1 MEVGVIMNLEYLND
15 RQKEA
20 VLYGDGPLLILAG
33 AGSGKTSVL
42 TKRVAY
48 LIKERNVSPKNI
60 VAITFT
66 NKAAKEMKERI
77 IKEVGKEG
85 YDIQIST
92 FHSFGLRII
101 KENYEKLGYEKNF
114 TIIDSDDSLT
124 VVKKILKEMGIDP
137 TRFNPK
143 FIKNQISS
151 CKNEMVTPEKY
162 KNLVNDE
169 LSDITYKVYKKYQDT
184 LLRNNSLDFDDLLIK
199 PIELFNKY
207 KEVLENYQE
216 LFKYVFI
223 DEYQDT
229 NEAQYILSKMISA
242 KYKNICVVGDDAQS
256 IYSWRGA
263 NFKNI
268 LNFEK
273 DYKNAKVILLE
284 QNYRSTK
291 TILNAANSVIKNNIN
306 KKDKNLWTDNSL
318 GEKIKYV
325 RTNDEKDE
333 ASYVTREIRNLV
345 NNGVSLDDI
354 AVLYRT
360 NAQSRTIEEGF
371 LNSNIPYK
379 IVGAF
384 AFYSRKEIKDLLAYL
399 KLIYNTKDDVSL
411 MRIINYPKRKIGA
424 KTIENLSMDAV
435 LNGTS
440 MFDVISS
447 GKELEFKKLILEMKE
462 KSEVL
467 SLTEIID
474 MVLDKSGI
482 KSELESE
489 HTLEADI
496 RLENLNEFKSI
507 TKTFE
512 EESGIASLEDFLNEV
527 SLVSDINDQKN
538 DNSPKVTLMTIHA
551 VKGLEYKY
559 VFVIGM
565 EENIFPHV
573 NSCEEDGGIEEER
586 RLCYVAITRAKEK
599 LYLVNALRRMLYG
612 KTSVNMPS
620 RFINEIDKDLIDA
633 PEKKMVN
640 MKFNKKEAFNDDNGL
655 KTGDNVIHDI
665 YGPGVVVNVDKS
677 IATIAFKGQ
686 GIKKLMKNHKSIKK
700 VS

>member
-1 MEVGVIMNLEYLND
+1 
-15 RQKEA
+15 
-20 VLYGDGPLLILAG
+20 
-33 AGSGKTSVL
+33 
-42 TKRVAY
+42 
-48 LIKERNVSPKNI
+48 
-60 VAITFT
+60 
-66 NKAAKEMKERI
+66 
-77 IKEVGKEG
+77 
-85 YDIQIST
+85 
-92 FHSFGLRII
+92 
-101 KENYEKLGYEKNF
+101 
-114 TIIDSDDSLT
+114 
-124 VVKKILKEMGIDP
+124 MGIDT

-306 KKDKNLWTDNSL
+306 KKDKNLWTDNET

-371 LNSNIPYK
+371 LNSNIPYR

-467 SLTEIID
+467 SLTETID

-527 SLVSDINDQKN
+527 SLVSDVNDQKN

-633 PEKKMVN
+633 PEKKMIN
-640 MKFNKKEAFNDDNGL
+640 MKFNKKEAFNNDNGL

>member
-15 RQKEA
+15 RQREA

-124 VVKKILKEMGIDP
+124 VVKKILKEMGIDS

-306 KKDKNLWTDNSL
+306 KKDKNLWTDNSI

-440 MFDVISS
+440 MFDVISG

-467 SLTEIID
+467 SLTETID
-474 MVLDKSGI
+474 MVLDLSGI

-527 SLVSDINDQKN
+527 SLVSDVNDQKN

>member
-124 VVKKILKEMGIDP
+124 VVKKILKEMGIDS

-306 KKDKNLWTDNSL
+306 KKDKNLWTDNET

-371 LNSNIPYK
+371 LNSNIPYR

-440 MFDVISS
+440 MFDVISG

-467 SLTEIID
+467 SLTETID

-527 SLVSDINDQKN
+527 SLVSDVNDQKN

>member
-124 VVKKILKEMGIDP
+124 VVKKILKEMGIDS

-291 TILNAANSVIKNNIN
+291 TILNAANSVIKNNMN
-306 KKDKNLWTDNSL
+306 KKDKNLWTDNSI

-467 SLTEIID
+467 SLTETID

-527 SLVSDINDQKN
+527 SLVSDVNDQKN

>member
-124 VVKKILKEMGIDP
+124 VVKKILKEMGIDS

-273 DYKNAKVILLE
+273 DYQNAKVILLE

-306 KKDKNLWTDNSL
+306 KKDKNLWTDNDT

-371 LNSNIPYK
+371 LNSNIPYR

-440 MFDVISS
+440 MFDVISG

-467 SLTEIID
+467 SLTETID

-527 SLVSDINDQKN
+527 SLVSDVNDQKN

-633 PEKKMVN
+633 PEKKMIN

-655 KTGDNVIHDI
+655 KVGDNVIHDI

>member
-15 RQKEA
+15 MQKEA

-124 VVKKILKEMGIDP
+124 VVKKILKEMGIDS

-306 KKDKNLWTDNSL
+306 KKDKNLWTDNSI

-467 SLTEIID
+467 SLTETID

-527 SLVSDINDQKN
+527 SLVSDVNDQKN

-565 EENIFPHV
+565 EENIFPHI

-640 MKFNKKEAFNDDNGL
+640 MKFNKNEAFNDDNGL